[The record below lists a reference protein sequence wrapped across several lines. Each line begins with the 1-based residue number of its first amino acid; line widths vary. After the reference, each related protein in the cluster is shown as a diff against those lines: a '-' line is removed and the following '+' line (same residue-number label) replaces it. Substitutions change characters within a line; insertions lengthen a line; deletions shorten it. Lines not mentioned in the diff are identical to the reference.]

1 MERESVDASDLHV
14 RVEDLESKYE
24 KLQNAL
30 MGVEI
35 EIEKM
40 NLNLRELATKVNRAI
55 SVSMVN
61 INQLQQCVR
70 HYFSSNEQALVSVLP
85 NNIIIQ
91 LPWSVPREG
100 KWIQRLQFTPAKSS
114 EPAYCVFYDSNGIAG
129 TQNCYSVDE
138 FLAILETYYPVDPLP
153 MGISGASEARLTVL
167 EEKVARIKSHLQIQM
182 GSFAKLTDVVATH
195 IDTTSVLK

>member
-35 EIEKM
+35 EIENMK
-40 NLNLRELATKVNRAI
+40 LNLRELATKVNRAI

-70 HYFSSNEQALVSVLP
+70 HYFSGNEQALVSVLP
-85 NNIIIQ
+85 DNIIIQ

-100 KWIQRLQFTPAKSS
+100 KWIQRLEFTPAKSS
-114 EPAYCVFYDSNGIAG
+114 EPAYCVFYDSSGKAGI
-129 TQNCYSVDE
+129 QNCYSVDE
-138 FLAILETYYPVDPLP
+138 FLAILTTYYPVDDSIP
-153 MGISGASEARLTVL
+153 MRARLTVL
-167 EEKVARIKSHLQIQM
+167 EERVARIKSHLQIQM